1 MSTRSLICIQKEN
14 EIDTKYCHWDG
25 YPANNGIILFENYK
39 EEHEVEELLVNDE
52 YISSLGPTVEDT
64 AYGGE
69 QPNVPYAREDN
80 NQWLLEE
87 DVIEGGAE
95 CWAEYVYLFKN
106 GDWYVAEL
114 YENTKK
120 CGFVLLEAVIDNDFE
135 IPKMKTF

>member
-25 YPANNGIILFENYK
+25 YPSNNGVLLLENYK

-52 YISSLGPTVEDT
+52 YISSLGSTVEDT

-69 QPNVPYAREDN
+69 QRNVPYAREDN
-80 NQWLLEE
+80 NRWLLEE

-106 GDWYVAEL
+106 GEWYVAEL

-120 CGFVLLEAVIDNDFE
+120 CGFVLLEVVLDNDGK
-135 IPKMKTF
+135 IPHMKTF